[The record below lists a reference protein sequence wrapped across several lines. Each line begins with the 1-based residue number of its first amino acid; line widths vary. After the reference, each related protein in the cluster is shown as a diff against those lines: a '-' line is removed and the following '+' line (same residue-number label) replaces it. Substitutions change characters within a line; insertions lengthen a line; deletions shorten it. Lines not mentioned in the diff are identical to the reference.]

1 MKIIALPQIFL
12 NKLKSSPTPFSEHNM
27 PKTYSIVVIL
37 SLFILWEALFHALN
51 LRWYLLPPPSMI
63 FDSIQSN
70 FISLMSSLAVTIKV
84 TLTALLA
91 SVIVSVC
98 LAIIF
103 YLSKFVERS
112 MMPITIIL
120 QVTPIIAIAP
130 LISIWVDSSQMAT
143 LICAFLVAFF
153 PLLTNTI
160 SGLKSTEKNHL
171 DLMKLYRANKYQLLR
186 YVVLPNALPYF
197 LSGLKISTGLA
208 LIGAIVGEFV
218 IGPISG
224 HSGLAYRIIESG
236 YQLEIPKMFAS
247 VFLIS
252 VTGIILFNLA
262 NLISYLIL
270 KDWHESFSY
279 KED

>member
-1 MKIIALPQIFL
+1 MPNTHSLIVIFG
-12 NKLKSSPTPFSEHNM
+12 
-27 PKTYSIVVIL
+27 
-37 SLFILWEALFHALN
+37 LFVLWEFLFHALN
-51 LRWYLLPPPSMI
+51 LKWYLLPPPSMI
-63 FDSIQSN
+63 FASIQSD
-70 FISLMSSLAVTIKV
+70 FVSLMSSLWVTIKV
-84 TLTALLA
+84 TLIALMA
-91 SVIVSVC
+91 SVVISLC

-103 YLSKFVERS
+103 YFSKFIERS
-112 MMPITIIL
+112 MMPITVVL

-130 LISIWVDSSQMAT
+130 LVSIWVDSSQMAT

-160 SGLKSTEKNHL
+160 AGLKSTERNHL

-197 LSGLKISTGLA
+197 LSGLRISTGLA

-224 HSGLAYRIIESG
+224 HSGLAYRIIEAG

-247 VFLIS
+247 VVLIS
-252 VTGIILFNLA
+252 LTGIILFNIIR
-262 NLISYLIL
+262 LISYLIL
-270 KDWHESFSY
+270 RDWHSSY
-279 KED
+279 SNTE

>member
-1 MKIIALPQIFL
+1 MSKIQSPLIIFL
-12 NKLKSSPTPFSEHNM
+12 FL
-27 PKTYSIVVIL
+27 VV
-37 SLFILWEALFHALN
+37 WELLIHAFDIK
-51 LRWYLLPPPSMI
+51 WYLLPPPTMI
-63 FDSIQSN
+63 IDSIYSN
-70 FISLMSSLAVTIKV
+70 FFSLMASLAITLKV
-84 TLTALLA
+84 TLTALA
-91 SVIVSVC
+91 MSVTISLCVAV
-98 LAIIF
+98 IF
-103 YLSKFVERS
+103 YFSRIIEKT
-112 MMPITIIL
+112 MMPITVVL

-130 LISIWVDSSQMAT
+130 LISIWVDNSEIAT

-160 SGLKSTEKNHL
+160 TGLKSTEKNHL
-171 DLMKLYRANKYQLLR
+171 DLMKLYRANKIQLLR

-247 VFLIS
+247 VVLIS
-252 VTGIILFNLA
+252 ITGIMLFNSTR
-262 NLISYLIL
+262 LISYFLL
-270 KDWHESFSY
+270 KKWHSSY
-279 KED
+279 SVNE

>member
-1 MKIIALPQIFL
+1 MIL
-12 NKLKSSPTPFSEHNM
+12 E
-27 PKTYSIVVIL
+27 SI
-37 SLFILWEALFHALN
+37 
-51 LRWYLLPPPSMI
+51 Y
-63 FDSIQSN
+63 SN
-70 FISLMSSLAVTIKV
+70 FSSLMASLAITLKV
-84 TLTALLA
+84 TLTALAA
-91 SVIVSVC
+91 SIVIS
-98 LAIIF
+98 LLMAIIF
-103 YLSKFVERS
+103 YFSQFIEKA
-112 MMPITIIL
+112 MMPVTVIL

-130 LISIWVDSSQMAT
+130 LISIWVDNSEMAT
-143 LICAFLVAFF
+143 LICAFLVAFY

-160 SGLKSTEKNHL
+160 AGLKSTEKNHL
-171 DLMKLYRANKYQLLR
+171 DLMKLYRANKIQLLR

-252 VTGIILFNLA
+252 ITGIILYNLVRM
-262 NLISYLIL
+262 ISYLIL
-270 KDWHESFSY
+270 RDWHSSY
-279 KED
+279 IQQD

>member
-1 MKIIALPQIFL
+1 MA
-12 NKLKSSPTPFSEHNM
+12 
-27 PKTYSIVVIL
+27 
-37 SLFILWEALFHALN
+37 SL
-51 LRWYLLPPPSMI
+51 
-63 FDSIQSN
+63 
-70 FISLMSSLAVTIKV
+70 TITLKV
-84 TLTALLA
+84 TLTALAA
-91 SVIVSVC
+91 SILIS
-98 LAIIF
+98 LLMAIIF
-103 YLSKFVERS
+103 YFSQFMEKA
-112 MMPITIIL
+112 MMPVTVIL

-130 LISIWVDSSQMAT
+130 LISIWVDNSEMAT

-160 SGLKSTEKNHL
+160 AGLKSTEKNHL
-171 DLMKLYRANKYQLLR
+171 DLMKLYRASKIQLLR

-252 VTGIILFNLA
+252 ITGIVLYNLVR
-262 NLISYLIL
+262 LISYLIL
-270 KDWHESFSY
+270 RDWHSSY
-279 KED
+279 IQQD

>member
-1 MKIIALPQIFL
+1 
-12 NKLKSSPTPFSEHNM
+12 M
-27 PKTYSIVVIL
+27 PKTHSIIVIIG
-37 SLFILWEALFHALN
+37 LFVLWEILFHTLN

-63 FDSIQSN
+63 LESIQSN
-70 FISLMSSLAVTIKV
+70 FFSLMGSLAITLKV
-84 TLTALLA
+84 TLTALIA

-103 YLSKFVERS
+103 YFSKFIERS
-112 MMPITIIL
+112 MMPITVVL

-130 LISIWVDSSQMAT
+130 LITIWVDSSQMAT

-160 SGLKSTEKNHL
+160 SGLKSTESNHL

-186 YVVLPNALPYF
+186 YVVIPNALPYF
-197 LSGLKISTGLA
+197 LSGLKVSTGLA

-224 HSGLAYRIIESG
+224 HSGLAYRIIEAG

-247 VFLIS
+247 VVLIS
-252 VTGIILFNLA
+252 ITGILLFNLIR
-262 NLISYLIL
+262 LISYLNL
-270 KDWHESFSY
+270 RNWHSSY
-279 KED
+279 SNID

>member
-1 MKIIALPQIFL
+1 MII
-12 NKLKSSPTPFSEHNM
+12 E
-27 PKTYSIVVIL
+27 SI
-37 SLFILWEALFHALN
+37 
-51 LRWYLLPPPSMI
+51 Y
-63 FDSIQSN
+63 SN
-70 FISLMSSLAVTIKV
+70 FSSLMASLAITLKV
-84 TLTALLA
+84 TLTALAA
-91 SVIVSVC
+91 SILIS
-98 LAIIF
+98 LLMAIIF
-103 YLSKFVERS
+103 YFSQFMEKA
-112 MMPITIIL
+112 MMPVTVIL

-130 LISIWVDSSQMAT
+130 LISIWVDNSEMAT

-160 SGLKSTEKNHL
+160 AGLKSTEKNHL
-171 DLMKLYRANKYQLLR
+171 DLMKLYRANKIQLLR

-252 VTGIILFNLA
+252 ITGIILYNLVRM
-262 NLISYLIL
+262 ISYLIL
-270 KDWHESFSY
+270 RDWHSSY
-279 KED
+279 IQQD

>member
-1 MKIIALPQIFL
+1 MSKIQSPFIIFL
-12 NKLKSSPTPFSEHNM
+12 FL
-27 PKTYSIVVIL
+27 VV
-37 SLFILWEALFHALN
+37 WELLIHAFDIK
-51 LRWYLLPPPSMI
+51 WYLLPPPTMI
-63 FDSIQSN
+63 IESIYSN
-70 FISLMSSLAVTIKV
+70 FFSLMSSLAITLKV
-84 TLTALLA
+84 TLTALA
-91 SVIVSVC
+91 MSVIISLCV
-98 LAIIF
+98 AIIF
-103 YLSKFVERS
+103 YFSRIVEKT
-112 MMPITIIL
+112 MMPITVVL

-130 LISIWVDSSQMAT
+130 LISIWVDNSEIAT

-160 SGLKSTEKNHL
+160 TGLKSTEKNHL
-171 DLMKLYRANKYQLLR
+171 DLMKLYRANKIQLLR

-247 VFLIS
+247 VVLIS
-252 VTGIILFNLA
+252 ITGIMLFNSTR
-262 NLISYLIL
+262 LISYFLL
-270 KDWHESFSY
+270 KKWHSSY
-279 KED
+279 SVND

>member
-1 MKIIALPQIFL
+1 MA
-12 NKLKSSPTPFSEHNM
+12 
-27 PKTYSIVVIL
+27 
-37 SLFILWEALFHALN
+37 
-51 LRWYLLPPPSMI
+51 
-63 FDSIQSN
+63 
-70 FISLMSSLAVTIKV
+70 SLAITLKV
-84 TLTALLA
+84 TLTALAA
-91 SVIVSVC
+91 SILIS
-98 LAIIF
+98 LIMAIIF
-103 YLSKFVERS
+103 YFSQFIEKT
-112 MMPITIIL
+112 MMPVTVIL

-130 LISIWVDSSQMAT
+130 LISIWVDNSEMAT

-171 DLMKLYRANKYQLLR
+171 DLMKLYRANKIQLLR

-252 VTGIILFNLA
+252 ITGIVLYNLVR
-262 NLISYLIL
+262 LISYLIL
-270 KDWHESFSY
+270 RDWHSSY
-279 KED
+279 IQQD

>member
-1 MKIIALPQIFL
+1 MSKIQSPFIIFL
-12 NKLKSSPTPFSEHNM
+12 FL
-27 PKTYSIVVIL
+27 V
-37 SLFILWEALFHALN
+37 LWELLIHAFDIK
-51 LRWYLLPPPSMI
+51 WYLLPPPTMI
-63 FDSIQSN
+63 IESIYSN
-70 FISLMSSLAVTIKV
+70 FFSLMSSLAITLKV
-84 TLTALLA
+84 TLTALA
-91 SVIVSVC
+91 MSVIISLCV
-98 LAIIF
+98 AIIF
-103 YLSKFVERS
+103 YFSRIVEKT
-112 MMPITIIL
+112 MMPITVVL

-130 LISIWVDSSQMAT
+130 LISIWVDNSEIAT

-160 SGLKSTEKNHL
+160 TGLKSTEKNHL
-171 DLMKLYRANKYQLLR
+171 DLMKLYRANKIQLLR

-247 VFLIS
+247 VVLIS
-252 VTGIILFNLA
+252 ITGIMLFNSTR
-262 NLISYLIL
+262 LISYFLL
-270 KDWHESFSY
+270 KKWHSSY
-279 KED
+279 SVND

>member
-1 MKIIALPQIFL
+1 MSKIQSPFIIFL
-12 NKLKSSPTPFSEHNM
+12 FL
-27 PKTYSIVVIL
+27 VV
-37 SLFILWEALFHALN
+37 WELLIHAFDIK
-51 LRWYLLPPPSMI
+51 WYLLPPPTMI
-63 FDSIQSN
+63 IDSIYSN
-70 FISLMSSLAVTIKV
+70 FFSLMSSLAITLKV
-84 TLTALLA
+84 TLTALA
-91 SVIVSVC
+91 MSVIISLCV
-98 LAIIF
+98 AIIF
-103 YLSKFVERS
+103 YFSRIIEKT
-112 MMPITIIL
+112 MMPITVVL

-130 LISIWVDSSQMAT
+130 LISIWVDNSEIAT

-160 SGLKSTEKNHL
+160 TGLKSTDKNHL
-171 DLMKLYRANKYQLLR
+171 DLMKLYRANKIQLLR

-247 VFLIS
+247 VVLIS
-252 VTGIILFNLA
+252 ITGILLFNSTR
-262 NLISYLIL
+262 LISYFLL
-270 KDWHESFSY
+270 KKWHSSY
-279 KED
+279 SVNE

>member
-1 MKIIALPQIFL
+1 MSKIQSPFIIFL
-12 NKLKSSPTPFSEHNM
+12 FL
-27 PKTYSIVVIL
+27 V
-37 SLFILWEALFHALN
+37 LWELLIHAFN
-51 LRWYLLPPPSMI
+51 IKWYLLPPPTMI
-63 FDSIQSN
+63 IDSIYSN
-70 FISLMSSLAVTIKV
+70 FFSLMSSLAITLKV
-84 TLTALLA
+84 TLTALA
-91 SVIVSVC
+91 MSVIISLCV
-98 LAIIF
+98 AIIF
-103 YLSKFVERS
+103 YFSRIVEKT
-112 MMPITIIL
+112 MMPITVVL

-130 LISIWVDSSQMAT
+130 LISIWVDNSEIAT

-160 SGLKSTEKNHL
+160 TGLKSTEKNHL
-171 DLMKLYRANKYQLLR
+171 DLMKLYRANKIQLLR

-247 VFLIS
+247 VVLIS
-252 VTGIILFNLA
+252 ITGIMLFNSTR
-262 NLISYLIL
+262 LISYFLL
-270 KDWHESFSY
+270 KKWHSSY
-279 KED
+279 SVND

>member
-1 MKIIALPQIFL
+1 MSKLQSPLIILCL
-12 NKLKSSPTPFSEHNM
+12 L
-27 PKTYSIVVIL
+27 
-37 SLFILWEALFHALN
+37 ILWEILFHTLN
-51 LRWYLLPPPSMI
+51 IKWYLLPPPTMI
-63 FDSIQSN
+63 IESIYSN
-70 FISLMSSLAVTIKV
+70 FSSLMASLAITLKV
-84 TLTALLA
+84 TLTALAA
-91 SVIVSVC
+91 SILIS
-98 LAIIF
+98 LLMAIIF
-103 YLSKFVERS
+103 YFSQFMEKA
-112 MMPITIIL
+112 MMPVTVIL

-130 LISIWVDSSQMAT
+130 LISIWVDNSEMAT

-160 SGLKSTEKNHL
+160 AGLKSTEKNHL
-171 DLMKLYRANKYQLLR
+171 DLMKLYRANKIQLLR

-252 VTGIILFNLA
+252 ITGIILYNLVRM
-262 NLISYLIL
+262 ISYLIL
-270 KDWHESFSY
+270 RDWHSSY
-279 KED
+279 IQQD

>member
-1 MKIIALPQIFL
+1 
-12 NKLKSSPTPFSEHNM
+12 M
-27 PKTYSIVVIL
+27 PKIYSIVVIV
-37 SLFILWEALFHALN
+37 SMFILWEVLFHALN

-63 FDSIQSN
+63 LGSIQSN
-70 FISLMSSLAVTIKV
+70 FFSLMGSLAVTIKV
-84 TLTALLA
+84 TLTALMA
-91 SVIVSVC
+91 SVIISVC

-103 YLSKFVERS
+103 YFSKIVERS
-112 MMPITIIL
+112 MMPITVIL

-160 SGLKSTEKNHL
+160 AGLKSTEQNHL

-247 VFLIS
+247 VVLIS
-252 VTGIILFNLA
+252 ITGILLFNLIR
-262 NLISYLIL
+262 LISYLIL
-270 KDWHESFSY
+270 RNWHSSY
-279 KED
+279 SNID

>member
-1 MKIIALPQIFL
+1 VSKLQSPLIIILFL
-12 NKLKSSPTPFSEHNM
+12 L
-27 PKTYSIVVIL
+27 
-37 SLFILWEALFHALN
+37 LWEVLFHALN
-51 LRWYLLPPPSMI
+51 IKWYLLPPPSMI
-63 FDSIQSN
+63 LGSIFSN
-70 FISLMSSLAVTIKV
+70 FSSLMGSLGVTIKV
-84 TLTALLA
+84 TLTALAA
-91 SVIVSVC
+91 SVFISLC
-98 LAIIF
+98 MAIIF
-103 YLSKFVERS
+103 YFSRIVERT
-112 MMPITIIL
+112 MMPITVVL

-130 LISIWVDSSQMAT
+130 LISIWVDSSEMAT

-160 SGLKSTEKNHL
+160 AGLKSTEKNHL
-171 DLMKLYRANKYQLLR
+171 DLMRLYRANKIQLLK

-252 VTGIILFNLA
+252 ITGIVMYNVVRV
-262 NLISYLIL
+262 ISYFIL
-270 KDWHESFSY
+270 KDWHSSY
-279 KED
+279 IQQD

>member
-1 MKIIALPQIFL
+1 MSKIQSPLIIFL
-12 NKLKSSPTPFSEHNM
+12 FL
-27 PKTYSIVVIL
+27 VV
-37 SLFILWEALFHALN
+37 WELLIHAFDIK
-51 LRWYLLPPPSMI
+51 WYLLPPPTMI
-63 FDSIQSN
+63 IDSIYSN
-70 FISLMSSLAVTIKV
+70 FFSLMASLAITLKV
-84 TLTALLA
+84 TLTALA
-91 SVIVSVC
+91 MSVIISLCVAV
-98 LAIIF
+98 IF
-103 YLSKFVERS
+103 YFSRIIEKT
-112 MMPITIIL
+112 MMPITVVL

-130 LISIWVDSSQMAT
+130 LISIWVDNSEIAT

-160 SGLKSTEKNHL
+160 TGLKSTEKNHL
-171 DLMKLYRANKYQLLR
+171 DLMKLYRANKIQLLR

-247 VFLIS
+247 VVLIS
-252 VTGIILFNLA
+252 ITGILLFNSTR
-262 NLISYLIL
+262 LISYFLL
-270 KDWHESFSY
+270 KKWHSSY
-279 KED
+279 SVNE

>member
-1 MKIIALPQIFL
+1 MG
-12 NKLKSSPTPFSEHNM
+12 
-27 PKTYSIVVIL
+27 
-37 SLFILWEALFHALN
+37 
-51 LRWYLLPPPSMI
+51 
-63 FDSIQSN
+63 
-70 FISLMSSLAVTIKV
+70 SLAITLKV
-84 TLTALLA
+84 TLTALIA

-103 YLSKFVERS
+103 YLSKFIDGS
-112 MMPITIIL
+112 MMPITVVL

-130 LISIWVDSSQMAT
+130 LITIWVDSSQMAT

-160 SGLKSTEKNHL
+160 SGLKSTESNHL

-186 YVVLPNALPYF
+186 YVVIPNALPYF
-197 LSGLKISTGLA
+197 LSGLKVSTGLA

-224 HSGLAYRIIESG
+224 HSGLAYRIIEAG

-247 VFLIS
+247 VVLIS
-252 VTGIILFNLA
+252 ITGILLFNLIR
-262 NLISYLIL
+262 LISYLIL
-270 KDWHESFSY
+270 RNWHSSY
-279 KED
+279 SNID

>member
-1 MKIIALPQIFL
+1 
-12 NKLKSSPTPFSEHNM
+12 
-27 PKTYSIVVIL
+27 
-37 SLFILWEALFHALN
+37 
-51 LRWYLLPPPSMI
+51 
-63 FDSIQSN
+63 
-70 FISLMSSLAVTIKV
+70 MSSLAITLKV
-84 TLTALLA
+84 TLTALAA
-91 SVIVSVC
+91 SILIS
-98 LAIIF
+98 LLMAIIF
-103 YLSKFVERS
+103 YFSQFMEKA
-112 MMPITIIL
+112 MMPVTVIL

-130 LISIWVDSSQMAT
+130 LISIWVDNSEMAT

-160 SGLKSTEKNHL
+160 AGLKSTEKNHL
-171 DLMKLYRANKYQLLR
+171 DLMKLYRASKIQLLR

-252 VTGIILFNLA
+252 ITGIVLYNLVR
-262 NLISYLIL
+262 LISYLIL
-270 KDWHESFSY
+270 RDWHSSY
-279 KED
+279 IQQD

>member
-1 MKIIALPQIFL
+1 
-12 NKLKSSPTPFSEHNM
+12 M
-27 PKTYSIVVIL
+27 PKTYSIIVIL
-37 SLFILWEALFHALN
+37 SLFILWEVLFHALS

-63 FDSIQSN
+63 LESIQSN
-70 FISLMSSLAVTIKV
+70 FFSLMGSLAVTLKV
-84 TLTALLA
+84 TLTALIA
-91 SVIVSVC
+91 SVVISVC

-103 YLSKFVERS
+103 YFSKFVERS
-112 MMPITIIL
+112 MMPITVVL

-160 SGLKSTEKNHL
+160 SGLKSTERNHL

-247 VFLIS
+247 VVLIS
-252 VTGIILFNLA
+252 ITGILLFNLIR
-262 NLISYLIL
+262 LISYLIL
-270 KDWHESFSY
+270 RNWHSSY
-279 KED
+279 SNID

>member
-1 MKIIALPQIFL
+1 
-12 NKLKSSPTPFSEHNM
+12 M
-27 PKTYSIVVIL
+27 PKTHSIIVIIV
-37 SLFILWEALFHALN
+37 LFVLWEIIFHTLN

-63 FDSIQSN
+63 LESIQSN
-70 FISLMSSLAVTIKV
+70 FFSLMGSLAITLKV
-84 TLTALLA
+84 TLTALIA

-103 YLSKFVERS
+103 YFSKFIERS
-112 MMPITIIL
+112 MMPITVVL

-130 LISIWVDSSQMAT
+130 LITIWVDSSQMAT

-160 SGLKSTEKNHL
+160 SGLKSTESNHL

-186 YVVLPNALPYF
+186 YVVIPNALPYF
-197 LSGLKISTGLA
+197 LSGLKVSTGLA

-224 HSGLAYRIIESG
+224 HSGLAYRIIEAG

-247 VFLIS
+247 VVLIS
-252 VTGIILFNLA
+252 ITGILLFNLIR
-262 NLISYLIL
+262 LISYLIL
-270 KDWHESFSY
+270 RNWHSSY
-279 KED
+279 SNID

>member
-1 MKIIALPQIFL
+1 MA
-12 NKLKSSPTPFSEHNM
+12 
-27 PKTYSIVVIL
+27 
-37 SLFILWEALFHALN
+37 
-51 LRWYLLPPPSMI
+51 
-63 FDSIQSN
+63 
-70 FISLMSSLAVTIKV
+70 SLAITLKV
-84 TLTALLA
+84 TLTALAA
-91 SVIVSVC
+91 SILIS
-98 LAIIF
+98 LLMAIIF
-103 YLSKFVERS
+103 YFSQFMEKA
-112 MMPITIIL
+112 MMPVTVIL

-130 LISIWVDSSQMAT
+130 LISIWVDNSEMAT

-160 SGLKSTEKNHL
+160 TGLKSTEKNHL
-171 DLMKLYRANKYQLLR
+171 DLMKLYRASKIQLLR

-252 VTGIILFNLA
+252 ITGIVLYNLVR
-262 NLISYLIL
+262 LISYLL
-270 KDWHESFSY
+270 LRDWHTTY
-279 KED
+279 IQQD

>member
-1 MKIIALPQIFL
+1 MSKIQSPFIIFL
-12 NKLKSSPTPFSEHNM
+12 FL
-27 PKTYSIVVIL
+27 VV
-37 SLFILWEALFHALN
+37 WELLIHAFDIK
-51 LRWYLLPPPSMI
+51 WYLLPPPTMI
-63 FDSIQSN
+63 IDSIYSN
-70 FISLMSSLAVTIKV
+70 FFSLMSSLAITLKV
-84 TLTALLA
+84 TLTALA
-91 SVIVSVC
+91 MSVIISLCV
-98 LAIIF
+98 AIIF
-103 YLSKFVERS
+103 YFSRIVEKT
-112 MMPITIIL
+112 MMPITVVL

-130 LISIWVDSSQMAT
+130 LISIWVDNSEIAT

-160 SGLKSTEKNHL
+160 TGLKSTEKNHL
-171 DLMKLYRANKYQLLR
+171 DLMKLYRANKIQLLR

-247 VFLIS
+247 VVLIS
-252 VTGIILFNLA
+252 ITGILLFNSTR
-262 NLISYLIL
+262 LISYFLL
-270 KDWHESFSY
+270 KKWHSSY
-279 KED
+279 SVND

>member
-1 MKIIALPQIFL
+1 MA
-12 NKLKSSPTPFSEHNM
+12 
-27 PKTYSIVVIL
+27 
-37 SLFILWEALFHALN
+37 
-51 LRWYLLPPPSMI
+51 
-63 FDSIQSN
+63 
-70 FISLMSSLAVTIKV
+70 SLAITLKV
-84 TLTALLA
+84 TLTALAA
-91 SVIVSVC
+91 SIVIS
-98 LAIIF
+98 LLMAIIF
-103 YLSKFVERS
+103 YFSQFMEKA
-112 MMPITIIL
+112 MMPVTVIL

-130 LISIWVDSSQMAT
+130 LISIWVDNSEMAT

-160 SGLKSTEKNHL
+160 AGLKSTEKNHL
-171 DLMKLYRANKYQLLR
+171 DLMKLYRANKIQLLR

-252 VTGIILFNLA
+252 ITGIILYNLVRM
-262 NLISYLIL
+262 ISYLIL
-270 KDWHESFSY
+270 RDWHSSY
-279 KED
+279 IQQD

>member
-1 MKIIALPQIFL
+1 MSKIQSPFIIFL
-12 NKLKSSPTPFSEHNM
+12 FL
-27 PKTYSIVVIL
+27 VV
-37 SLFILWEALFHALN
+37 WELLIHAFDIK
-51 LRWYLLPPPSMI
+51 WYLLPPPTMI
-63 FDSIQSN
+63 IDSIYSN
-70 FISLMSSLAVTIKV
+70 FFSLMSSLAITLKV
-84 TLTALLA
+84 TLTALA
-91 SVIVSVC
+91 MSVIISLCV
-98 LAIIF
+98 AIIF
-103 YLSKFVERS
+103 YFSRIIEKT
-112 MMPITIIL
+112 MMPITVVL

-130 LISIWVDSSQMAT
+130 LISIWVDNSEIAT

-160 SGLKSTEKNHL
+160 TGLKSTEKNHL
-171 DLMKLYRANKYQLLR
+171 DLMKLYRANKIQLLR

-247 VFLIS
+247 VVIIS
-252 VTGIILFNLA
+252 ITGIMLFNSTR
-262 NLISYLIL
+262 LISYFLL
-270 KDWHESFSY
+270 KKWHSSY
-279 KED
+279 SVND